1 MYMCGRIVLEQ
12 LNKIYEVYTS
22 EKPKYI
28 IEVYVKFTDSG
39 LSVFFILLFI
49 FIFIL
54 FYFLFSIFRTARV
67 RTDQSR
73 CHISHNLMA

>member
-1 MYMCGRIVLEQ
+1 MNMNISNGCCHVIFDTGIS
-12 LNKIYEVYTS
+12 N
-22 EKPKYI
+22 
-28 IEVYVKFTDSG
+28 VKFTDSG
-39 LSVFFILLFI
+39 LNVFSIFTFHFIVI
-49 FIFIL
+49 P